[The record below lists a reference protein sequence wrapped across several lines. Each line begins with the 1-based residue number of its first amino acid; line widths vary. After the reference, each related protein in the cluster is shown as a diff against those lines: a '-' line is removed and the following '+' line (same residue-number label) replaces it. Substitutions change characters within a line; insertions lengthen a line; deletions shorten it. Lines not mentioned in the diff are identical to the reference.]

1 MRICNNTDGLP
12 ECGGECYD
20 GGLCQSKH
28 KCIDS
33 LVFIQNDNSNT
44 ISVNG
49 TGNVAGNG
57 NSVINNFI
65 YNENNNKQ
73 LT

>member
-1 MRICNNTDGLP
+1 MRICNNTDGLL
-12 ECGGECYD
+12 ECGGECD
-20 GGLCQSKH
+20 DNGLCQSKH
-28 KCIDS
+28 KCVDS
-33 LVFIQNDNSNT
+33 LVFTQNNNSNT

-49 TGNVAGNG
+49 TGNVVGNG

-65 YNENNNKQ
+65 YNENDNKQ